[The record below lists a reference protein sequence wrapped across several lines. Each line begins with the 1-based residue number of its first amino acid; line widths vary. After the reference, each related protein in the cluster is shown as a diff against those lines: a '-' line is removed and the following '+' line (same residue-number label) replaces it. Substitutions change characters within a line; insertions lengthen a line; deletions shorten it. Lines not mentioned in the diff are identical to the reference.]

1 MKMSDDGSAYRYI
14 YDATSLR
21 VVDGDTLDVEIDL
34 GLDVRVHTRLR
45 LYGLD
50 APELHARDHAE
61 RERAEAARDR
71 LIDLVMDHPLV
82 LRTVKDRREKYGRY
96 LAEVQALGPDSRWVD
111 VNRTLLDEGLA
122 VAVRYD

>member
-1 MKMSDDGSAYRYI
+1 MDDGTYRYI
-14 YDATSLR
+14 YDAMALR

-34 GLDVRVHTRLR
+34 GLDVRHRTRLR

-50 APELHARDHAE
+50 APELHARDPRE

-71 LIDLVMDHPLV
+71 LIELVADRPLI
-82 LRTVKDRREKYGRY
+82 LRTIKDHREKYGRY
-96 LAEVQALGPDSRWVD
+96 LAEVTARGHEDQLVD

-122 VAVRYD
+122 VAVHYD